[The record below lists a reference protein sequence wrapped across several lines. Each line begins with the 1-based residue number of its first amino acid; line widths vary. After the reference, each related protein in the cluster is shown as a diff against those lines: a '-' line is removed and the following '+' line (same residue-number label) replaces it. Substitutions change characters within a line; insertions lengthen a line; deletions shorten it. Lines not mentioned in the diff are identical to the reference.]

1 MGIVDDIRLRGAS
14 SRITEEMLYA
24 EALRKVEQGVRR
36 DGLWAKAL
44 AQSNMRQEDAQAF
57 YLKLRV
63 QSLRDEIE
71 LVTQQAERDARR
83 RRDEDEQGLVQ
94 QRAIEQ
100 AALNQERNRPVQGFR
115 DRLNV
120 LVGAV
125 AVVLVFVVIVTI
137 IEKLR

>member
-24 EALRKVEQGVRR
+24 EALREVEQGVRR

-71 LVTQQAERDARR
+71 LVAQQAERDARR
-83 RRDEDEQGLVQ
+83 RRDDDKQVLVQ

-100 AALNQERNRPVQGFR
+100 ITFNQERNRPVQGFR
-115 DRLNV
+115 DWLNV
-120 LVGAV
+120 FVGVV
-125 AVVLVFVVIVTI
+125 AVILVFVVIATI